1 MEQKIF
7 QQRSEEEVLYELKS
21 HPDIYLRYL
30 GMDDT
35 QKEQFMTF
43 CMGKKTLPVL
53 YDTVFKRLMHPDLH
67 PERLE
72 DCISCL
78 LKMKVRIKAVLPT
91 EDILMD
97 GETSVVMDI
106 LVELDKGS
114 LVLVEIQKVPYYFPA
129 ERASCYSAD
138 LLLRQYS
145 RVKSEKGALFSYGDL
160 NKVYTIIF
168 YEKSTKEFK
177 AYGDT
182 FVHHASM
189 VCESGA
195 EFNFLQE
202 YYLVALDVFQKSEY
216 SKTRNPEDR
225 LTGWLSFFCTQNI
238 DDAEALCQTY
248 PWLSDFYVEMAQFG
262 RKPEEM
268 IGMFSEILREM
279 DRNTIR
285 YMVDDMQAQIETQ
298 KLVLA
303 ENEKALADSEKAL
316 AENEKAL
323 AEKDA
328 ALLEKDKEIQRLKEL
343 LATVQKK

>member
-1 MEQKIF
+1 MWRFRRYPITSLPNGHPVTPQTYY
-7 QQRSEEEVLYELKS
+7 SASTAVL
-21 HPDIYLRYL
+21 
-30 GMDDT
+30 
-35 QKEQFMTF
+35 
-43 CMGKKTLPVL
+43 
-53 YDTVFKRLMHPDLH
+53 
-67 PERLE
+67 
-72 DCISCL
+72 
-78 LKMKVRIKAVLPT
+78 KVRKAH
-91 EDILMD
+91 
-97 GETSVVMDI
+97 
-106 LVELDKGS
+106 
-114 LVLVEIQKVPYYFPA
+114 
-129 ERASCYSAD
+129 
-138 LLLRQYS
+138 
-145 RVKSEKGALFSYGDL
+145 
-160 NKVYTIIF
+160 
-168 YEKSTKEFK
+168 
-177 AYGDT
+177 GDT

-225 LTGWLSFFCTQNI
+225 LTGWLLFFCTQNI

-285 YMVDDMQAQIETQ
+285 YMVDDMQAQIENQ

-323 AEKDA
+323 AENKKALAEKDA
-328 ALLEKDKEIQRLKEL
+328 ALLEKDKEIKRLKEL
-343 LATVQKK
+343 LATTQNK